1 MSIADNSDYSFQLKI
16 IKKNAKL
23 IFIFP
28 LFLRLFSFF
37 LYVKL
42 LPHWEVEG
50 TFSFGNSFLSIHKS
64 SQKEVV
70 YFLNNPTQ
78 NSSFENLV
86 DSSLTAKIIPD
97 TNYIKFKLKA
107 FSEDAI
113 LDNIKLLDTSLK
125 NYFLVELKRL
135 KKKSDH
141 QKEVLSSLSSQL
153 SIKLKKT
160 EPYNPIMSLLI
171 ENFLAEAQ
179 LRIEDL
185 KIEDYLILSSA
196 MQSSNTEFNF
206 SFAKPKN
213 YIFTLHNLFFL
224 LFMYLA
230 FVLVLV
236 YSLLIL
242 KINK

>member
-1 MSIADNSDYSFQLKI
+1 MPFGRSG
-16 IKKNAKL
+16 
-23 IFIFP
+23 FIFP
-28 LFLRLFSFF
+28 LFLCLFSFF

-50 TFSFGNSFLSIHKS
+50 TFSFGNSLLSINKS

-125 NYFLVELKRL
+125 NYFLVELNRL

-171 ENFLAEAQ
+171 EIFVAEAQ
-179 LRIEDL
+179 L

-196 MQSSNTEFNF
+196 LQSSNTEFNF

-213 YIFTLHNLFFL
+213 YIFTLHTLFFL

-236 YSLLIL
+236 YSLSVF
-242 KINK
+242 KNK

>member
-23 IFIFP
+23 IFIVP
-28 LFLRLFSFF
+28 LFLCLFSFF

-42 LPHWEVEG
+42 LPQWEVEG

-78 NSSFENLV
+78 NSSFENLA
-86 DSSLTAKIIPD
+86 DSSLTARIIPD

-171 ENFLAEAQ
+171 ENSLAEAQ
-179 LRIEDL
+179 L

-236 YSLLIL
+236 YSLVIL